1 MLAPD
6 VTATEQSLS
15 DVQKQV
21 AAVTGYIQ
29 NLNSLD
35 LESLGWLAVKAAY
48 PEIYNDLQTAQ
59 QHAASYPQLSS
70 LIPTISQGI
79 ISFNSVFQPSSEDIL
94 NILTASSQNP
104 NGQPTSA
111 QQQGLT
117 ADFQALLKELT
128 TEEQTIQSL
137 VGPTQTFSDQ
147 LSADYTNLVNDEG
160 SLNTTIASLNKQIAN
175 DQQTINNSPPLNVL
189 GHEIP
194 NPNAQMASE
203 DEIGKKLMLGAL
215 TALLDTIE
223 SFTSQNETTAQALSG
238 VLTMW
243 QTLIA
248 KYNDVITA
256 LQAGQTSGILQE
268 GDVKSAQDGWSQLV
282 TYAKSLT

>member
-15 DVQKQV
+15 SVQSQV

-29 NLNSLD
+29 NLNSLA
-35 LESLGWLAVKAAY
+35 LESLGWLAVKEAY
-48 PEIYNDLQTAQ
+48 PDIYNNLQTAQ
-59 QHAASYPQLSS
+59 QHAASYPELSS
-70 LIPTISQGI
+70 LVPTISQGI

-94 NILTASSQNP
+94 NILTAASQNP
-104 NGQPTSA
+104 NSQPTAA
-111 QQQGLT
+111 QQQSLT
-117 ADFQALLKELT
+117 ADFQALLKNLT
-128 TEEQTIQSL
+128 AEEQTIQSL

-147 LSADYTNLVNDEG
+147 LSADHTNLVNDEG
-160 SLNTTIASLNKQIAN
+160 SLNTAITSLNQQIAN
-175 DQQTINNSPPLNVL
+175 DQQTISNNPPLNVL

-194 NPNAQMASE
+194 NPNAQLAAE
-203 DEIGKKLMLGAL
+203 DEIGEKLMLGAL
-215 TALLDTIE
+215 TALLNVIE

-248 KYNDVITA
+248 KYKEVITN
-256 LQAGQTSGILQE
+256 LQAGQTSGILQQ
-268 GDVKSAQDGWSQLV
+268 GDVKSAQDAWSQLF
-282 TYAKSLT
+282 TYAQSLI